1 MQSVKSRLWET
12 IRQINWFFQT
22 NRCKEKKIGNRAN
35 KKRRIH
41 QVQCL
46 VLDIEKIRKLEYS
59 LDFL

>member
-35 KKRRIH
+35 KKT
-41 QVQCL
+41 
-46 VLDIEKIRKLEYS
+46 RKRYS
-59 LDFL
+59 PSAMSCFRY